1 MEDNK
6 RFPYRKVI
14 LISSALFVIAL
25 LGVSSYVTLHLGMF
39 TVEEV
44 DIKGN
49 KRIVGREILKRS
61 GLREGESSIFFFE
74 KQVEDEIKK
83 NPWIKKVSV
92 HKEFPKKVTVTVE
105 EEEVYCIMLSE
116 SGKPLYMS
124 RTGRMLGTGNFDLG
138 LDFPV
143 LIGDGIRDPKLLEE
157 ALEILELS
165 KNSAVLKWD
174 DISEVQLSSVYGITV
189 FTNDNRRIEFDRN
202 DIIVKW
208 DKMERII
215 KYSNSLGLEESYIN
229 VSSGSMGVVDF
240 KEPAAKSGAKE
251 AKDG

>member
-1 MEDNK
+1 MENNK
-6 RFPYRKVI
+6 GFPYRKVI
-14 LISSALFVIAL
+14 IVFSALVVVAAL
-25 LGVSSYVTLHLGMF
+25 AVSSYITLHLGMF

-74 KQVEDEIKK
+74 KQVEEEILK

-92 HKEFPKKVTVTVE
+92 HKEFPKKVTIEVE
-105 EEEVYCIMLSE
+105 EEDVYCIVLSE
-116 SGKPLYMS
+116 GGKPLYMS

-165 KNSAVLKWD
+165 KNSTVLKWD
-174 DISEVQLSSVYGITV
+174 DISEVQLNSIYGITV
-189 FTNDNRRIEFDRN
+189 FTNDNRRIEFDRD

-208 DKMERII
+208 DKVERII
-215 KYSNSLGLEESYIN
+215 NYSKSLGLEESYIN

-240 KEPAAKSGAKE
+240 KHPAAKPGAQ
-251 AKDG
+251 DG

>member
-1 MEDNK
+1 MEDK
-6 RFPYRKVI
+6 KGFPYRKAVI
-14 LISSALFVIAL
+14 IISAFFVAAL
-25 LGVSSYVTLHLGMF
+25 LAASSYVTLHLGLF

-44 DIKGN
+44 DINGN

-61 GLREGESSIFFFE
+61 GLREGESSIFFFD
-74 KQVEDEIKK
+74 KQVEDEIRK
-83 NPWIKKVSV
+83 NPWIKKVTV
-92 HKEFPKKVTVTVE
+92 EKDFPKKVRITVE

-143 LIGDGIRDPKLLEE
+143 LIGDGIGDPELLEE

-189 FTNDNRRIEFDRN
+189 FTNDNRRIEFDKD
-202 DIIVKW
+202 DIVVKW
-208 DKMERII
+208 DKVERIM
-215 KYSNSLGLEESYIN
+215 KHSKSLGLVESYIN

-240 KEPAAKSGAKE
+240 KKPAVKSGAQ
-251 AKDG
+251 DG

>member
-1 MEDNK
+1 LEDNK
-6 RFPYRKVI
+6 KFPYRKAI
-14 LISSALFVIAL
+14 LIFSALFVVAVL
-25 LGVSSYVTLHLGMF
+25 AVSSYVTLHLGMF

-92 HKEFPKKVTVTVE
+92 QKEFPKKVTVTIE
-105 EEEVYCIMLSE
+105 EEDVYCIMLSE

-124 RTGRMLGTGNFDLG
+124 RTGRMLGTG
-138 LDFPV
+138 
-143 LIGDGIRDPKLLEE
+143 IRSGAFSGSDRRWYKGPALERP
-157 ALEILELS
+157 EILELS

-202 DIIVKW
+202 DIVVKW
-208 DKMERII
+208 DKVERII

-229 VSSGSMGVVDF
+229 VSSGSMGIVDF
-240 KEPAAKSGAKE
+240 KGPAAKAGAQ
-251 AKDG
+251 DG

>member
-6 RFPYRKVI
+6 GFPYRKVI
-14 LISSALFVIAL
+14 IVLSALVVVAAL
-25 LGVSSYVTLHLGMF
+25 AVSSYITLRLGIF

-74 KQVEDEIKK
+74 KQVEEEVLK

-92 HKEFPKKVTVTVE
+92 HKEFPKKVTIDVE
-105 EEEVYCIMLSE
+105 EEEVYCIVLSE
-116 SGKPLYMS
+116 NGKPIYMS
-124 RTGRMLGTGNFDLG
+124 RRGRMLGTGNFDLG

-165 KNSAVLKWD
+165 KNSTVLKWD
-174 DISEVQLSSVYGITV
+174 DISEVQLNSIYGITV

-208 DKMERII
+208 DKVERII
-215 KYSNSLGLEESYIN
+215 NYSKSLGLEESYIN

-240 KEPAAKSGAKE
+240 KHPAAKPGAQ
-251 AKDG
+251 DG

>member
-1 MEDNK
+1 
-6 RFPYRKVI
+6 
-14 LISSALFVIAL
+14 
-25 LGVSSYVTLHLGMF
+25 
-39 TVEEV
+39 
-44 DIKGN
+44 
-49 KRIVGREILKRS
+49 
-61 GLREGESSIFFFE
+61 
-74 KQVEDEIKK
+74 
-83 NPWIKKVSV
+83 
-92 HKEFPKKVTVTVE
+92 
-105 EEEVYCIMLSE
+105 
-116 SGKPLYMS
+116 MS

-202 DIIVKW
+202 DIVVKW
-208 DKMERII
+208 DKVERII

-240 KEPAAKSGAKE
+240 KGPAAKAGAQ
-251 AKDG
+251 DG

>member
-1 MEDNK
+1 LANN
-6 RFPYRKVI
+6 RNIPYRKLII
-14 LISSALFVIAL
+14 LCSVLVVLGL
-25 LGVSSYVTLHLGMF
+25 LGVSSFLSLKLGMF

-44 DIKGN
+44 DITGN

-74 KQVEDEIKK
+74 KTVENEIMT
-83 NPWIKKVSV
+83 NPWIKRVSV
-92 HKEFPKKVTVTVE
+92 HKEFPKKVKIEVE
-105 EEEVYCIMLSE
+105 EEDVYCIMLSD

-165 KNSAVLKWD
+165 KNSTVLKWD
-174 DISEVQLSSVYGITV
+174 DISEVQINSVYGITV

-202 DIIVKW
+202 NIVDKW
-208 DKMERII
+208 DKVERIMN
-215 KYSNSLGLEESYIN
+215 YSKSLGLVESYIN
-229 VSSGSMGVVDF
+229 VSSGSMGVVNF
-240 KEPAAKSGAKE
+240 GKPTVKSGAQ
-251 AKDG
+251 DG

>member
-1 MEDNK
+1 LEDN
-6 RFPYRKVI
+6 RGFPYRKVI
-14 LISSALFVIAL
+14 IVVSALVVVAAL
-25 LGVSSYVTLHLGMF
+25 AVSSYITLHLGMF

-74 KQVEDEIKK
+74 KQVEEEILK
-83 NPWIKKVSV
+83 NPWIKKVTV
-92 HKEFPKKVTVTVE
+92 HKEFPKKVTIEVE
-105 EEEVYCIMLSE
+105 EEEVYCIVLSE
-116 SGKPLYMS
+116 GGKPTYMS

-174 DISEVQLSSVYGITV
+174 DISEVRLNPIYGITV

-202 DIIVKW
+202 DIVVKW
-208 DKMERII
+208 DKVERII
-215 KYSNSLGLEESYIN
+215 NYSKSLGLEESYIN
-229 VSSGSMGVVDF
+229 VSSGGMGVVDF
-240 KEPAAKSGAKE
+240 KRPAAKPGAQ
-251 AKDG
+251 DG